1 MMPGLGSAK
10 TVGSALVRRN
20 GHEMRYQR
28 ARVGFARPLRFEDAG
43 GLTGYRRHPTLCAV
57 MAPKTAAFAVIRRAA
72 LAFAATIFIL
82 GGCSGDDEDYVEQP
96 VEQLYNEAQDLL
108 EDGDAR
114 RAGQAF
120 EEVERQH
127 PYSQWA
133 TRAQLMSAFAYYEA
147 NAYDEAIAAAERFIE
162 LHPGH
167 QDVPYAYYLIGISYY
182 ERISD
187 VGRDQKMT
195 EEALAAFDELLR
207 RFPDSE
213 YARDAE
219 LKADLARDH
228 LAGKEMSIGRYYLR
242 RAQYVAAINRFRN
255 VVDRYQTTTH
265 VAEALHRLTEAY
277 LALGL
282 QQEAQKNAA
291 VLGYNFPGSEWYM
304 DSYALLNG
312 RTSQ

>member
-1 MMPGLGSAK
+1 
-10 TVGSALVRRN
+10 
-20 GHEMRYQR
+20 
-28 ARVGFARPLRFEDAG
+28 
-43 GLTGYRRHPTLCAV
+43 
-57 MAPKTAAFAVIRRAA
+57 MAPQTAAFAVLRRAA
-72 LAFAATIFIL
+72 FAFTATILIL
-82 GGCSGDDEDYVEQP
+82 GGCSGDDEDAYVERP
-96 VEQLYNEAQDLL
+96 VEELYNEAQDLL
-108 EDGDAR
+108 EEGDAR

-133 TRAQLMSAFAYYEA
+133 TRAQLMSAYAYYEA
-147 NAYDEAIAAAERFIE
+147 NDYDEAIAAAQRFLE

-195 EEALAAFDELLR
+195 EEALAAFDELRR

-282 QQEAQKNAA
+282 QEEAQKNAA
-291 VLGYNFPGSEWYM
+291 VLGYNFPGSQWYM

-312 RTSQ
+312 GASQ